1 MSTVNKSWFI
11 GYKLHG
17 VIFDNGVVQQSGIT
31 KRNVHGINF
40 LKQVKNLPENRKILG
55 DIAYISK
62 TLQMD
67 LFKQY
72 KVKMLYLSTINY
84 LPANNKISCIL
95 YGL

>member
-40 LKQVKNLPENRKILG
+40 LKQVKNYQKIGKFLA
-55 DIAYISK
+55 I
-62 TLQMD
+62 
-67 LFKQY
+67 
-72 KVKMLYLSTINY
+72 
-84 LPANNKISCIL
+84 
-95 YGL
+95 